1 MTHEIKNR
9 VADDIFLE
17 ERRDRLIAEIE
28 QMRIDVE
35 SWNDM
40 HPEAPIDWD
49 PDGEMQKV
57 LDDLHNMKINI
68 EGSPDD

>member
-9 VADDIFLE
+9 VADGIFLE